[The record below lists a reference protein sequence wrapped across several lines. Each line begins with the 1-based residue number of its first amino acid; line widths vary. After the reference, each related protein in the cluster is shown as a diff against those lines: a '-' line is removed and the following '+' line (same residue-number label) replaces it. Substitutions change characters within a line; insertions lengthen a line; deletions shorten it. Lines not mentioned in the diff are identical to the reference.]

1 MNRKNIL
8 IVDRD
13 KDFMLEL
20 REALLPYNS
29 TYQTA
34 FASSTAKAREILS
47 RFTVHL
53 ILVNVHLSGESGIE
67 LLLHVRRWHA
77 DTHVVLYSDNLTE
90 ELKRSAYHSGVAAI
104 IEHPFRIEDLLRLL
118 TRIFA
123 RESGSA
129 FFESV
134 HLADLLQLI
143 GMGHHSADVVVTNAA
158 DRLRGIIRI
167 RKGNLIEA
175 EAAEKRGVEAVTEML
190 SWACPTIRTCRAAS
204 GLTTP
209 AKATPLH
216 DVLMQAVARLDE
228 NNPSPPKHLPQS

>member
-13 KDFMLEL
+13 KDFMRELKEGLEPF
-20 REALLPYNS
+20 RNS
-29 TYQTA
+29 YQTA
-34 FASSTAKAREILS
+34 FAASIAKAHEILN

-53 ILVNVHLSGESGIE
+53 VLANVQLSGESGIE
-67 LLLHVRRWHA
+67 LLLHIRRWHTE
-77 DTHVVLYSDNLTE
+77 THVVLYSGSLTE
-90 ELKRSAYHSGVAAI
+90 ELKRSAYHSGAAAV
-104 IEHPFRIEDLLRLL
+104 IEHPFRIEELLRLL

-129 FFESV
+129 FFDSV

-143 GMGHHSADVVVTNAA
+143 GMGHHSADVVVSSPA
-158 DRLRGIIRI
+158 DQLRGIIRI

-175 EAAEKRGVEAVTEML
+175 EAAEKRGVEAVAEML
-190 SWACPTIRTCRAAS
+190 SWVCPTIRTCRAAS
-204 GLTTP
+204 GLAGTS
-209 AKATPLH
+209 KAAPLH

-228 NNPSPPKHLPQS
+228 SRQTLPQD

>member
-13 KDFMLEL
+13 KEFMREL
-20 REALLPYNS
+20 KEGLAPFS
-29 TYQTA
+29 GSYQTA
-34 FASSTAKAREILS
+34 FAASIVKAHEILS

-53 ILVNVHLSGESGIE
+53 VLANVHLAGESGID
-67 LLLHVRRWHA
+67 LLLHIRRWHA
-77 DTHVVLYSDNLTE
+77 DTHVILYSGGLTE
-90 ELKRSAYHSGVAAI
+90 ELKRSAYHSGAAAV

-129 FFESV
+129 FFDSV

-143 GMGHHSADVVVTNAA
+143 GMGHHSADVVVSSPA
-158 DRLRGIIRI
+158 DQLRGIIRI

-175 EAAEKRGVEAVTEML
+175 EAADKRGVEAVAEML
-190 SWACPTIRTCRAAS
+190 SWINPNIRTCRAAS
-204 GLTTP
+204 GLTGSG
-209 AKATPLH
+209 KAAPLH

-228 NNPSPPKHLPQS
+228 NRHSLRQS

>member
-20 REALLPYNS
+20 REALLPYGG

-34 FASSTAKAREILS
+34 FAASVDKAREILS

-53 ILVNVHLSGESGIE
+53 VLANVQLSGESGIE

-77 DTHVVLYSDNLTE
+77 DTHVVLYSSELTE
-90 ELKRSAYHSGVAAI
+90 ELRRSAYHSGVAAI
-104 IEHPFRIEDLLRLL
+104 IEYPFKIEELLRLL
-118 TRIFA
+118 TTIFA

-143 GMGHHSADVVVTNAA
+143 GMGHHSADVVVSAGNQ
-158 DRLRGIIRI
+158 RGIIRI
-167 RKGNLIEA
+167 RRGNLIEA
-175 EAAEKRGVEAVTEML
+175 EASEKRGVEAVTEML
-190 SWACPTIRTCRAAS
+190 SWNSPAIRTCRAAS
-204 GLTTP
+204 GL
-209 AKATPLH
+209 AVIGKAVPLH

-228 NNPSPPKHLPQS
+228 NKPSPKKLPKS

>member
-20 REALLPYNS
+20 REALLPYSS

-34 FASSTAKAREILS
+34 FAASVDKAREILS
-47 RFTVHL
+47 SFTVHL
-53 ILVNVHLSGESGIE
+53 VLANVQLAGESGID
-67 LLLHVRRWHA
+67 LLLHVRRWSG
-77 DTHVVLYSDNLTE
+77 DTHVVLYSSGLTE
-90 ELKRSAYHSGVAAI
+90 ELKRSAYHSGAAAV
-104 IEHPFRIEDLLRLL
+104 IEHPFKIEDLLRLL
-118 TRIFA
+118 TTIFS

-129 FFESV
+129 FFDSV

-143 GMGHHSADVVVTNAA
+143 GMGHHSADVVVTAGSQ
-158 DRLRGIIRI
+158 RGIIRI

-175 EAAEKRGVEAVTEML
+175 ESAQKRGVEAVAEML
-190 SWACPTIRTCRAAS
+190 SWTSPAIRTCRAAS
-204 GLTTP
+204 GL
-209 AKATPLH
+209 AATGKTVPLH

-228 NNPSPPKHLPQS
+228 NKARLKASAKH

>member
-13 KDFMLEL
+13 KDFMREL
-20 REALLPYNS
+20 KESFAPFKNS
-29 TYQTA
+29 YQTA
-34 FASSTAKAREILS
+34 FASSIAKAHEILS

-53 ILVNVHLSGESGIE
+53 VLANVQLAGESGIE
-67 LLLHVRRWHA
+67 LLLHIRRWHA
-77 DTHVVLYSDNLTE
+77 DTHVVLYSGSLTE
-90 ELKRSAYHSGVAAI
+90 ELRRSAYHSGAAAV

-118 TRIFA
+118 TRLFS

-129 FFESV
+129 FFDSV

-143 GMGHHSADVVVTNAA
+143 GMGHHSADVVVTSPA
-158 DRLRGIIRI
+158 DQLRGIIRI

-175 EAAEKRGVEAVTEML
+175 EAAEKQGVDAVAEML
-190 SWACPTIRTCRAAS
+190 SWTCPTIRTCRAAS
-204 GLTTP
+204 GLTSP
-209 AKATPLH
+209 AKPAPLH

-228 NNPSPPKHLPQS
+228 SRQNLHQD